1 MILQTK
7 RWLLVAAFPFLLS
20 LTAVLPVRAADAVAN
35 VRPYAIDCGRIGVSD
50 MSAFADTGELD
61 GKPASVVAS
70 CFLIRHPKGTLLWD
84 TGLSDKLAE
93 NKGGVENGIF
103 KLSVTKGLVDQLKTI
118 DISPSEITFLA
129 FSHLHF
135 DHTGNANA
143 FDSSTWILNKDEVA
157 WAEAT
162 PTPRLRQKASEKRPG
177 HPAPTRAWHD
187 VQLFD
192 EQHQAAMLDA
202 GDAVGEASAEAAR
215 PFYGDQQWRAGLES
229 NIESPLDLRQIGCKP
244 VL

>member
-1 MILQTK
+1 MTLQTK

-20 LTAVLPVRAADAVAN
+20 LTAVFPVRAAYAVAN
-35 VRPYAIDCGRIGVSD
+35 VRLYAIDCGRIGVSD

-118 DISPSEITFLA
+118 DISPSEITLLA
-129 FSHLHF
+129 FSRLHF
-135 DHTGNANA
+135 DHTGNA
-143 FDSSTWILNKDEVA
+143 KDEIA

-162 PTPRLRQKASEKRPG
+162 PTPLGVAPEVSPPAELR
-177 HPAPTRAWHD
+177 
-187 VQLFD
+187 
-192 EQHQAAMLDA
+192 
-202 GDAVGEASAEAAR
+202 
-215 PFYGDQQWRAGLES
+215 
-229 NIESPLDLRQIGCKP
+229 
-244 VL
+244 